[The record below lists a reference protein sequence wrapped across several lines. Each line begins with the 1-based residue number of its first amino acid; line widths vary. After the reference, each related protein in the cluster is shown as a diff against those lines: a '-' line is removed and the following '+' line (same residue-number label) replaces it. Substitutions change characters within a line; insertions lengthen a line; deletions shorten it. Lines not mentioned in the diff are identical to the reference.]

1 MLGNWVAEIETC
13 LNPSGL
19 AEMSTDSTRIAPD
32 PVMAKPLTDSEDATA
47 AVTDPLVDPSM
58 EISFVLP

>member
-32 PVMAKPLTDSEDATA
+32 PVMAKPLTESEDATA
-47 AVTDPLVDPSM
+47 AVTDPLVDP
-58 EISFVLP
+58 